1 MDREAPARLLA
12 PEPAA
17 LPCGVFLDA
26 PNEVTAPDFG
36 LFRDTLNSHFYPARV
51 ESLDRHTVMRDP
63 WLTAL
68 HLTLTT
74 IGYVRFGATA
84 SVDPGDLP
92 AYHVNV
98 VLSGT
103 VDSRCG
109 DQQAIASPRVAAV
122 FSPHQHTSLPRWDAD
137 AAQLS
142 IKFER
147 THVEQELAGLLG
159 RPVVKPIDF
168 RLALPVDEGAGRRW
182 MSILS
187 ALLQSADGPRGPAEL
202 RHLES
207 LERSLISGLL
217 ISQVHSYTEL
227 LTADSTQH
235 ATPAAVDRVV
245 EEIQR
250 TPDRG
255 YTVADLARIAG
266 TSARSLQYAFHEQ
279 YGTTPMRYLRQVRLD
294 RAREDLAQAHGTVAD
309 IAYYWGF
316 TNPGRFARAYRGR
329 FGELPAE
336 TLEAGRTPKHT
347 TESRTAAPS
356 PGPVNHKRPSQG
368 DRAIVRNW

>member
-1 MDREAPARLLA
+1 MEREPPAHRLKT
-12 PEPAA
+12 EPTA
-17 LPCGVFLDA
+17 LPCSIFLDA

-36 LFRDTLNSHFYPARV
+36 LFRNTLNSHFYPARV
-51 ESLDRHTVMRDP
+51 QALDRHAVMREP
-63 WLTAL
+63 WLTAV

-74 IGYVRFGATA
+74 IGYVRFGTTA

-109 DQQAIASPRVAAV
+109 GQQAIASPRVAAV
-122 FSPHQHTSLPRWDAD
+122 FSPRRHTSLPRWDAD

-147 THVEQELAGLLG
+147 SQVEKELAGLLG

-168 RLALPVDEGAGRRW
+168 RLALPVDDGAGRRW
-182 MSILS
+182 LSILS
-187 ALLQSADGPRGPAEL
+187 ALLQSADGPRGTAEL

-217 ISQVHSYTEL
+217 ISQVHSYTEQ
-227 LTADSTQH
+227 LTSDPPQH
-235 ATPAAVDRVV
+235 APQAAIDRVID
-245 EEIQR
+245 EIQR
-250 TPDRG
+250 APDRD

-266 TSARSLQYAFHEQ
+266 TSARSLQYAFHERC
-279 YGTTPMRYLRQVRLD
+279 GTTPMRYLRQVRLD
-294 RAREDLAQAHGTVAD
+294 RAREDLAQARGSVAD

-316 TNPGRFARAYRGR
+316 TNPGRFAHAYLDR
-329 FGELPAE
+329 FGEFPAK
-336 TLEAGRTPKHT
+336 TLGAGRT
-347 TESRTAAPS
+347 SRA
-356 PGPVNHKRPSQG
+356 R
-368 DRAIVRNW
+368 R

>member
-1 MDREAPARLLA
+1 MDREAPARRPA
-12 PEPAA
+12 PEPAV

-26 PNEVTAPDFG
+26 PNEVAAPDFG
-36 LFRDTLNSHFYPARV
+36 LFRDTLNRHFYPARV
-51 ESLDRHTVMRDP
+51 DALDRHPVMRDP
-63 WLTAL
+63 WLSAV

-74 IGYVRFGATA
+74 LGYVRFGTTA

-103 VDSRCG
+103 VDSQCG
-109 DQQAIASPRVAAV
+109 DQQATASPRVAAV
-122 FSPHQHTSLPRWDAD
+122 FSPGRHTSLPRWDAD

-147 THVEQELAGLLG
+147 TQVEHELAGLLG

-168 RLALPVDEGAGRRW
+168 RLALPVDHGAGRRW

-187 ALLQSADGPRGPAEL
+187 ALLQSADAPRGTAEL

-207 LERSLISGLL
+207 LERALISGLL
-217 ISQVHSYTEL
+217 ISQAHSYTGQ
-227 LTADSTQH
+227 LTSDPPQR
-235 ATPAAVDRVV
+235 TPRTAVDRVV

-250 TPDRG
+250 APDRG
-255 YTVADLARIAG
+255 YTVADLARLAG
-266 TSARSLQYAFHEQ
+266 TSARSLHYAFHEQ
-279 YGTTPMRYLRQVRLD
+279 HGTTPMRYLRQVRLD

-316 TNPGRFARAYRGR
+316 TNLSRFARAYRDR
-329 FGELPAE
+329 FGEFPAA
-336 TLEAGRTPKHT
+336 TLDAGRAP
-347 TESRTAAPS
+347 RTR
-356 PGPVNHKRPSQG
+356 H
-368 DRAIVRNW
+368 